1 MIPAIEHHILLT
13 ILYWLLM
20 IPIAIFVLVRVTAF
34 WAEAGPGT
42 VGKAARAI
50 LVMGAA
56 VFLAYDFSGY
66 VFARMMQD
74 PGLGIS
80 FPPNYHY
87 WNWICEP
94 LGLKW
99 HILSFLPMIRY
110 LPVVFGLMAGGIV
123 QVMMWRIPFRVGM
136 IVFLSQIMLD
146 VFAMALLSLVFSFFV
161 GVHEGSARDA
171 HARPRAGNY
180 ASNQSGAAVPATL
193 QEMQQRIE
201 ELGKEQGPFFR
212 RLWGHWASVNGLLQP
227 VYDFC
232 EPVTRHLPLPVQDFL
247 NGGGWL
253 LVLAG
258 VVAVWRLWPRL
269 RRGKVQ

>member
-1 MIPAIEHHILLT
+1 MIPALEHHTLLT

-20 IPIAIFVLVRVTAF
+20 LPIAILVLVRVTAF

-42 VGKAARAI
+42 LSKAVWVMV
-50 LVMGAA
+50 LMGAA

-74 PGLGIS
+74 PGLGIG

-87 WNWICEP
+87 WDWIREP

-99 HILSFLPMIRY
+99 HVLSFLPMIRY

-123 QVMMWRIPFRVGM
+123 QVMLWRIPFRAGM
-136 IVFLSQIMLD
+136 IVFVSQLVLD

-161 GVHEGSARDA
+161 GVQQGATGDART
-171 HARPRAGNY
+171 RPRAGNN
-180 ASNQSGAAVPATL
+180 AGDRSAAMPEGL

-201 ELGKEQGPFFR
+201 NLGAEQGPFFR
-212 RLWGHWASVNGLLQP
+212 RLWGRWESFNGRLQP

-232 EPVTRHLPLPVQDFL
+232 RPVTRHLPLPVGDFL
-247 NGGGWL
+247 NGGGWI
-253 LVLAG
+253 LVLTG
-258 VVAVWRLWPRL
+258 LVAAVRFWPRIRQV
-269 RRGKVQ
+269 RRG